1 MIIDNDLLSM
11 QQARIL
17 AENACAAHKALARF
31 PQERLDEIVKRVAS
45 AVAPHARDLALLSSE
60 ETDSGVW
67 QDKLAKNRFA
77 CVRVAERLR
86 SLRCVGVIAEDEAAG
101 LVDVGV
107 PMGVIAAACPSTSP
121 VSTTI
126 HNTLIAIKSGN
137 AIVFTPHPRAEKSM
151 KRVLDIMIPAAHE
164 AGLPEGCLAYLDTVT
179 RSGSF
184 ELMNHPGVSLVL
196 VSGVPGMLE
205 AARSTGKPVIFGGTG
220 NGPAFIERTADIGR
234 AVRDIL
240 ASKTF
245 DNGMAPSAEQSVV
258 VDGCVEREVV
268 RALEENGAYFMTE
281 EQSLALAGQFFCP
294 LGKRRKGT
302 MGVSASVLASRAGFA
317 VPDGTRVL
325 VARRKYVADNDPYS
339 RELLAP
345 VLALYVEDDWMH
357 ACEKC
362 IELLL
367 HEKNAHTL
375 SIHSQDEEVIRQ
387 FALKKPV
394 GRLLVNTP
402 AAFGGMGATTN
413 LFPSMTL
420 GSGSAGRG
428 ITADNVSPM
437 NLVYVRKVGR
447 GVRPAPGLLE
457 GGQEG
462 APAKAEQGNHE
473 FQEPDRLQ
481 LLQRILEEAI
491 KTIK

>member
-17 AENACAAHKALARF
+17 AENACAAQKALARF
-31 PQERLDEIVKRVAS
+31 PQERLDGIVERVAS

-77 CVRVAERLR
+77 CVRVAEHLR
-86 SLRCVGVIAEDEAAG
+86 SLRCVGVIAEDRADG
-101 LVDVGV
+101 LMDVGV

-179 RSGSF
+179 RSGSL
-184 ELMNHPGVSLVL
+184 ELMNHPCVSLLL
-196 VSGVPGMLE
+196 VSGVPGLLE

-220 NGPAFIERTADIGR
+220 NGPAFIERTADIGS

-281 EQSLALAGQFFCP
+281 AQSLALAGQFFCP

-325 VARRKYVADNDPYS
+325 VARRKYVAENDPYS

-375 SIHSQDEEVIRQ
+375 SIHSRDEEVIRQ

-447 GVRPAPGLLE
+447 GVRPWAGVPETGHD
-457 GGQEG
+457 G
-462 APAKAEQGNHE
+462 AAARAERGNHE

>member
-17 AENACAAHKALARF
+17 AENACAAQKALALF
-31 PQERLDEIVKRVAS
+31 PQERLDEIVERVAL
-45 AVAPHARDLALLSSE
+45 AVTPHLGELAKLSST
-60 ETDSGVW
+60 ETDGGVW
-67 QDKLAKNRFA
+67 RDKLVKNGFVCTA
-77 CVRVAERLR
+77 VLERLR
-86 SLRCVGVIAEDEAAG
+86 SVRCVGVIAEDRASG
-101 LVDVGV
+101 LMDVGV
-107 PMGVIAAACPSTSP
+107 PLGVIAAACPSTSP

-126 HNTLIAIKSGN
+126 YLTLIAIKSGN
-137 AIVFTPHPRAEKSM
+137 AIVFSPHPRAEACM
-151 KRVLDIMIPAAHE
+151 KRVLDIMIPAARE

-179 RSGSF
+179 RSGSL
-184 ELMNHPGVSLVL
+184 ELMGHPSVSLLL
-196 VSGVPGMLE
+196 VSGVPGLLE

-240 ASKTF
+240 DSKTF
-245 DNGMAPSAEQSVV
+245 DNGMAPSAEQSIV

-281 EQSLALAGQFFCP
+281 AQSLALAGQFFCP

-302 MGVSASVLASRAGFA
+302 MGVSASVLAGRAGFT

-325 VARRKYVADNDPYS
+325 VARRKYVSGNDPYS

-375 SIHSQDEEVIRQ
+375 SIHSRDEEVIRQ

-447 GVRPAPGLLE
+447 GVRESGSLLGSARPADVGTVERDDNEFGGSGQLHVLE
-457 GGQEG
+457 
-462 APAKAEQGNHE
+462 
-473 FQEPDRLQ
+473 
-481 LLQRILEEAI
+481 RILKEAI
-491 KTIK
+491 KTIR